1 MKEKTMAYRIDTEVL
16 YQGTTPQGIIKN
28 PETPAIY
35 PATAYILDDR
45 EDYKFA
51 DKGGRYYYN
60 RTANPNRDELGAAIS
75 FLEKGE
81 KTLICSSGMA
91 AISTVLLTLLKCGD
105 HIVMSKAI
113 YGETIELA
121 EMILPDFGIEVTLV
135 DFTHP
140 EEVKKAVRKNTK
152 LFYTEIIANPLTLV
166 TDLDAIT
173 AIAQENNILTVV
185 DSTFTT
191 PFVFRPLEH
200 GADLVLHSM
209 TKYFG
214 GHSDITG
221 GSITASAKL
230 IDRIYPKYLL
240 LGCCLDPV
248 SSWMTLR
255 SIKTMSMRVK
265 AQNQNAILIAK
276 ALAQDPHVKAVYHP
290 SLPEHPHHEL
300 ASRIFDTEYG
310 YGAMLSFRLE
320 DNHEKVDKF
329 MKNLKLICYL
339 GTLGGIRT
347 TFTHPRTAFIN
358 NFSAEELDGMGLAE
372 GLVRISVGAEDSRD
386 LIADLQQALDAMDD

>member
-1 MKEKTMAYRIDTEVL
+1 MSYKLDTEVL
-16 YQGTTPQGIIKN
+16 YQGTTPQGIIRN

-35 PATAYILDDR
+35 PASAYILDDM
-45 EDYKFA
+45 EDYLFA

-60 RTANPNRDELGAAIS
+60 RSANPNRDELGAAVS

-91 AISTVLLTLLKCGD
+91 AISTVLLSLLKCGD

-113 YGETIELA
+113 YGETVEMA
-121 EMILPDFGIEVTLV
+121 EWVLPGYGIEVTFA

-140 EEVKKAVRKNTK
+140 EEVEKAIRENTK
-152 LFYTEIIANPLTLV
+152 MLYTEIIANPLTLV
-166 TDLDAIT
+166 TDLEAIT
-173 AIAQENNILTVV
+173 AIARAHGVLTVV

-191 PFVFRPLEH
+191 PFVYRPLEH
-200 GADLVLHSM
+200 GADIVLHSM

-214 GHSDITG
+214 GHSDLTG
-221 GSITASAKL
+221 GCVTASAEL
-230 IDRIYPKYLL
+230 IDKINPIYLL

-248 SSWMTLR
+248 SSWMLLR
-255 SIKTMSMRVK
+255 SVKTMSMRVR
-265 AQNQNAILIAK
+265 AQNQNAVLIAE
-276 ALAQDPHVKAVYHP
+276 ALAKDPHVKAVHHP
-290 SLPEHPHHEL
+290 SRPDHPQHEL
-300 ASRIFDTEYG
+300 AASMFDTDYG
-310 YGAMLSFRLE
+310 YGAIVSFRLE
-320 DNHEKVDKF
+320 DDLEKVAKF

-347 TFTHPRTAFIN
+347 TFTHPRTAFAN
-358 NFSAEELDGMGLAE
+358 NFSDEDLDRMGLAK

-386 LIADLQQALDAMDD
+386 LIADLQQALAAMDD